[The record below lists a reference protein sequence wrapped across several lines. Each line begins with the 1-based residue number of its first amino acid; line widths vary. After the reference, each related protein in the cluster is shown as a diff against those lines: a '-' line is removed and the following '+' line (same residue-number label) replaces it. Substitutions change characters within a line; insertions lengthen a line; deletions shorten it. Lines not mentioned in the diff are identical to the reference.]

1 MQDLNRLEKLERD
14 NSIMRQK
21 LRLNQVFLVLVVV
34 SFLILIAILAALRVV

>member
-21 LRLNQVFLVLVVV
+21 LKLNQVFLVLLVV